1 MIATGLAGAQKCG
14 YGPPRAYVI
23 GMRVALADGR
33 VIKAGGRVVKNV
45 AGYDL
50 CKLFTGSYGSLGVI
64 LEITFKVRPRPQC
77 EATVLASA
85 PATSLLQGARAI
97 LDQRLFPVALEI
109 LSPGMARRLDIE
121 IGTNECL
128 LLARFAGNAKGV
140 TFQSD
145 QAGTTL
151 RSQSTVIEVAEI
163 AEDQFI
169 WQKLAAVP
177 LQLQD
182 QQGLRAVVLPSNLG
196 KLIEGIEARENLLW
210 HAGVADGRVRVIDT
224 GSSKECAASF
234 EGMKAAA
241 GALGGSVTIENVSA
255 DFDQTVE
262 VTGHAPERNRLMQ
275 RIKHEL
281 DPHRLFSGA

>member
-1 MIATGLAGAQKCG
+1 
-14 YGPPRAYVI
+14 
-23 GMRVALADGR
+23 MRVALADGR

-77 EATVLASA
+77 ETTVVASA
-85 PATSLLQGARAI
+85 PPSSLLQGARAI

-109 LSPGMARRLDIE
+109 ISPGMARELDIE
-121 IGTNECL
+121 IDTNECL

-151 RSQSTVIEVAEI
+151 RSQSAVIEVAEI

-177 LQLQD
+177 LHLQD
-182 QQGLRAVVLPSNLG
+182 QRGWRAGVLPSNLG
-196 KLIEGIEARENLLW
+196 TLIEGIEARDNLLW
-210 HAGVADGRVRVIDT
+210 QAGVADGRIRVIDT
-224 GSSKECAASF
+224 GSSKECSASF
-234 EGMKAAA
+234 EGMTAAT
-241 GALGGSVTIENVSA
+241 GALGGSLTIENASA
-255 DFDQTVE
+255 DIDQTIE
-262 VTGHAPERNRLMQ
+262 VTEHAPERNGLMQ
-275 RIKHEL
+275 RIKREL
-281 DPHRLFSGA
+281 DPHYLFLVR